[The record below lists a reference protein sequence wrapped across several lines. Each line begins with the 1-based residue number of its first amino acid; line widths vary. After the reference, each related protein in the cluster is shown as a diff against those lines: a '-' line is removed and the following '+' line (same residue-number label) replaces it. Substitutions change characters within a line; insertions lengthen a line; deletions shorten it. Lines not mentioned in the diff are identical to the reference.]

1 MSYEQLGEKAR
12 NVGSLLLTN
21 TAYSVY
27 KCINEYCIRLG
38 VISYSQPF
46 ITQGFHI
53 HRFNQLQTEKI
64 QEKKKI
70 PKSKT

>member
-1 MSYEQLGEKAR
+1 MSYEQLGEKAK

-27 KCINEYCIRLG
+27 KCIYEYRIRVG

-46 ITQGFHI
+46 VTQGFHI
-53 HRFNQLQTEKI
+53 RRFNQLQIEKI